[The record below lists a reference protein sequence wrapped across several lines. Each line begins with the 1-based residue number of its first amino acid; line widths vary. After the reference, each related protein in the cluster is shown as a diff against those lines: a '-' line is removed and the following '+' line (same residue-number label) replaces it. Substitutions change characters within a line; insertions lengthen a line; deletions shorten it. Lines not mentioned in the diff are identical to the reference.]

1 MPQAVEAGEK
11 VQELQLELSD
21 LYKRHS
27 KQSEEFLQV
36 LARSPAVL
44 EPFAG
49 PQPSQKCIKRW
60 YLFLCL

>member
-36 LARSPAVL
+36 LTRSPAVL

-49 PQPSQKCIKRW
+49 PQPS
-60 YLFLCL
+60 

>member
-36 LARSPAVL
+36 PTLSLAAV
-44 EPFAG
+44 EPFA
-49 PQPSQKCIKRW
+49 
-60 YLFLCL
+60 

>member
-36 LARSPAVL
+36 LTRLLTVL
-44 EPFAG
+44 EPFA
-49 PQPSQKCIKRW
+49 
-60 YLFLCL
+60 